1 MFPQCTGPPVGVG
14 EGGRYLFDLLSD
26 THHDSQEAGVSYRWD
41 GLPLRRTPAVATLPT
56 SLRESIAAA
65 TRLDRSLYMRA
76 VSEP

>member
-1 MFPQCTGPPVGVG
+1 MVDISLTSS
-14 EGGRYLFDLLSD
+14 LTL
-26 THHDSQEAGVSYRWD
+26 TTDSQEAGVSYRWD